1 MKMTTGLTKTSLEE
15 EKCDDILT
23 CSICLE
29 FFKEPKY
36 LPCLHTFC
44 KSCLQAYIY
53 ITTDENENE
62 LPSDVCEKNDS
73 CNSSGERSFLC
84 PVCRMKIEFDEEK
97 GDRKTWIEHIPS
109 NHFIVSM
116 LDKRAIRIMEKT
128 CDPCLTQGVQEK
140 AVAWCLNCTEALC
153 EKCKDYH
160 KKFKL
165 FQNHRVVGLGEE
177 VLDKY
182 DVSGFI
188 PCLEHPSEPARIYC
202 KDHKIHCC
210 TICAAVDHRKCVDVC
225 SIENAAKG
233 VKQNPETSKLM
244 NRISQLKA
252 ILREMV
258 SSGKGAKV
266 ELQIEASEIEKVI
279 TDFQESIKKHLDEV
293 CLTLLDDLKSQ
304 LELCNTQIGSDVDGM
319 SHVLLRVE
327 QIGSVL
333 QTCIDC
339 GSDVECLIER
349 KNVCEI
355 EEKLQHST
363 KGFCNKNFVC
373 ALNFK
378 PSQSFFAL
386 KTSLNS
392 LGDLEVETRNY
403 GTLPSVFRNG
413 EISLLKLVRFE
424 KKFGFCNAAFLNCNI
439 IVIIIQYSSFIQ
451 FCDTELNELPD
462 KVVELEDYPWDLS
475 VDDNEGIFISLPKK
489 QKVVRIDA
497 NTCQK
502 TFEIRTSTTC
512 QGVSYLWDT
521 IFYSDRWKVQK
532 KSAEEETEIYPHST
546 KLLACDPV
554 HKNILFGTSHAVMS
568 YSISEQKT
576 KELYTDSELN
586 AVRGITTDCVGNI
599 YVVHDKSSCIFQLS
613 HDGQLIRKINIPA
626 VGVNKLWS
634 INVEKNGTRC
644 LVTNT
649 EGAVLLLDLLRHKNR
664 PETENR

>member
-1 MKMTTGLTKTSLEE
+1 MTRTLLED

-44 KSCLQAYIY
+44 KSCLQAYIS
-53 ITTDENENE
+53 TNVKEREPSSNPCEN
-62 LPSDVCEKNDS
+62 NDRCIS
-73 CNSSGERSFLC
+73 LTERSFLC
-84 PVCRMKIEFDEEK
+84 PVCRMKIEFNEEK
-97 GDRKTWIEHIPS
+97 DDRKTWIEHIPS

-116 LDKRAIRIMEKT
+116 LDKRAIRIMEKI
-128 CDPCLTQGVQEK
+128 CDPCLTQGEQEK

-165 FQNHRVVGLGEE
+165 LQNHRVVGLAEE

-202 KDHKIHCC
+202 KDHRIHCC
-210 TICAAVDHRKCVDVC
+210 TICAAVGHRKCVDVC

-233 VKQNPETSKLM
+233 VKQNQETCKLI

-252 ILREMV
+252 ILREMI
-258 SSGKGAKV
+258 SSGKGAKE
-266 ELQIEASEIEKVI
+266 ELQKEASEVENVI
-279 TDFQESIKKHLDEV
+279 KDFQENIKKHLDAV
-293 CLTLLDDLKSQ
+293 CFTLLNDLKSQ
-304 LELCNTQIGSDVDGM
+304 LELCNLQIDSDVDGM
-319 SHVLLRVE
+319 SNVLLRVE

-363 KGFCNKNFVC
+363 KGFCNKTFVC

-378 PSQSFFAL
+378 PSQSFYAL

-392 LGDLEVETRNY
+392 VGDLEVERREY
-403 GTLPSVFRNG
+403 GTLPSMYRSG
-413 EISLLKLVRFE
+413 EVSLLKLVRFE
-424 KKFGFCNAAFLNCNI
+424 KKFGFCNAAFLNGNI

-451 FCDTELNELPD
+451 FCDMELNELPD

-475 VDDNEGIFISLPKK
+475 VDDNEGIYISLPKK
-489 QKVVRIDA
+489 QKIVRIDA

-502 TFEIRTSTTC
+502 TLEIRTLTTC
-512 QGVSYLWDT
+512 QGVSYIWDT
-521 IFYSDRWKVQK
+521 IFYSDRWRVRK
-532 KSAEEETEIYPHST
+532 KSGEEEIEIYPNST
-546 KLLACDPV
+546 KLLACDPIN
-554 HKNILFGTSHAVMS
+554 KKILFGTSHAVMCYM

-576 KELYTDSELN
+576 KELYSDSELN
-586 AVRGITTDCVGNI
+586 VVRGITTDCVGNI

-613 HDGQLIRKINIPA
+613 HDGQFIRKINIPA

-634 INVEKNGTRC
+634 INVEKKGTRC
-644 LVTNT
+644 LLTNT
-649 EGAVLLLDLLRHKNR
+649 EGAVLLLDISCHRNR
-664 PETENR
+664 LETEN